1 MDSYIKMWKNYFN
14 FQDRTTRKDY
24 WMSVLINFLIAIVLG
39 FFSGL
44 FTNFPI
50 IGKLNIM
57 DLISYI
63 YFILILIPGLAQS
76 VRRMHDVNKSGW
88 YLLMSLIPIVGWII
102 VLVQECSPS
111 VDVNNN
117 YGTKL

>member
-24 WMSVLINFLIAIVLG
+24 WMSVLINFLISLVLG

-88 YLLMSLIPIVGWII
+88 YLLMDIIPIIGWIL
-102 VLVQECSPS
+102 VLVAMCSPS
-111 VDVNNN
+111 VTEDNK
-117 YGTKL
+117 YGVQL